1 MTARA
6 DRYAALMQEITAAIV
21 LKTGTGEVIAQHY
34 ARAVMEFLQETRAAN
49 GTLYIPAPPAVRD
62 TAVLRAA
69 LEAGESP
76 RNVCRRF
83 GVSRRT
89 LARLFP
95 GGLPRKKQKS
105 KDAA

>member
-1 MTARA
+1 MSRRA
-6 DRYAALMQEITAAIV
+6 DRYAALMQDITTAIV

-49 GTLYIPAPPAVRD
+49 GALYIPAPPAARD
-62 TAVLRAA
+62 TAALRAA

-76 RNVCRRF
+76 RSVCRRF
-83 GVSRRT
+83 GIGRSK
-89 LARLFP
+89 LYELFP
-95 GGLPRKKQKS
+95 GGLPRPKQES